1 MKIFHSVLLTLI
13 SSLCIGQS
21 SNYAENE
28 ILLKLRATSPNP
40 ELVIENELTSTIN
53 NLEILSFRKLHP
65 KSDNSPYLVEFYSN
79 EYAVTELVEKL
90 KGNHTFEYTE
100 PNYTCKGHGVET
112 TPNDFHYN
120 SRQWSHNNVG
130 SYWFSATADAD
141 IDTDLAWDITQ
152 GDTNTVMAIIDS
164 GTKID
169 HPEFAGR
176 LWINPLESQ
185 SGTDSD
191 NNGYVDDF
199 YGYDFVTFDN
209 GVEDEHGHGTNVAG
223 IALATGDN
231 SIGYAGV
238 NWKAKMMV
246 VRALDEENSGYY
258 SWMAESIYYA
268 VDNGAD
274 VINMSI
280 GGDSPS
286 TTLLNAVNYAYTND
300 VPLVVSGGNGNTL
313 LQYPAAYADVI
324 AVGSTDPED
333 LRSVPFSWSSTSGSN
348 YGSELD
354 FVAPGS
360 IIYGLSYDSNT
371 NYNSNWNGTSQAA
384 PHVAGKISL
393 MLALDPDLTV
403 DEISTILIQTS
414 EDQVGD
420 AADTPGWDQY
430 YGYGRINAHQALLS
444 ILQTVEIDETKPEKE
459 AIIFPNPATNEN
471 VLSLKFLDNRFKTA
485 SIYSLDGKLIK
496 QEQLNGLIERSTI
509 SITGFN
515 SGLYLVKFADEF
527 GAVIHSEQ
535 LIVNNY

>member
-1 MKIFHSVLLTLI
+1 MKSL
-13 SSLCIGQS
+13 SSLVLVLFSAVCLAQS
-21 SNYAENE
+21 NNYAEKE
-28 ILLKLRATSPNP
+28 ILLKLREIALNP
-40 ELVIENELTSTIN
+40 ELVIESGLKSETE
-53 NLEILSFRKLHP
+53 NLEVLGLRKLHP
-65 KSDNSPYLVEFYSN
+65 SSDNSPFLIQFSSEHLTVADLIEI
-79 EYAVTELVEKL
+79 L
-90 KGNHTFEYTE
+90 KENSLFEYVE
-100 PNYTCKGHGVET
+100 PNYISKGHGTQT
-112 TPNDFHYN
+112 TPNDFHYT
-120 SRQWSHNNVG
+120 SRQWSHNNIG

-152 GDTNTVMAIIDS
+152 GDTNTVLAIIDS

-176 LWINPLESQ
+176 LWINQFETQ

-246 VRALDEENSGYY
+246 VRALDEENSGFY

-280 GGDSPS
+280 GGDNPS
-286 TTLLNAVNYAYTND
+286 NTLLNAVNYAYAND

-348 YGSELD
+348 YGNELD

-360 IIYGLSYDSNT
+360 IIYGLSYNSNT
-371 NYNSNWNGTSQAA
+371 NYNTNWNGTSQAA
-384 PHVAGKISL
+384 PHVAGTISL
-393 MLALDPDLTV
+393 LLAIDPSLTV
-403 DEISTILIQTS
+403 DEINTILIQTS

-420 AADTPGWDQY
+420 ASDTPGWDQY
-430 YGYGRINAHQALLS
+430 YGYGRINAYQALLS
-444 ILQTVEIDETKPEKE
+444 ILQTVNIDENKQEIEP
-459 AIIFPNPATNEN
+459 IIFPNPVTKNGALN
-471 VLSLKFLDNRFKTA
+471 LKYVDERFRKI
-485 SIYSLDGKLIK
+485 SIYSVDGKLKK
-496 QEQLNGLIERSTI
+496 QEQLNGLNSNSRI
-509 SITGFN
+509 SLTGLK
-515 SGLYLVKFADEF
+515 SGLYLVQFVDDF
-527 GAVIHSEQ
+527 GSAIRSER
-535 LIVNNY
+535 LMITEN